1 MAAESNTPI
10 DIEIWIEKIIKSCE
24 TVRHRINAEK
34 LLDAYISRL
43 REEGMPFYQTM
54 HIDDKFQE
62 KRIMHNVRKLLNKRT
77 FRRLL
82 LHHTDSLPDYL
93 VLVNLLRCLVQNRL
107 QSCR

>member
-54 HIDDKFQE
+54 HIDDKFQS
-62 KRIMHNVRKLLNKRT
+62 LLWDVKEEIKNKQ
-77 FRRLL
+77 
-82 LHHTDSLPDYL
+82 LPDE
-93 VLVNLLRCLVQNRL
+93 QK
-107 QSCR
+107 